1 MNNGTPYPSRSIRS
15 LTRMEETDSAAEA
28 IAKLGTHS
36 PLHLDYECDAPVL
49 TAQTRTV
56 LLPGSRHHA
65 RLNPNC
71 VVCGARNPKGLHL
84 AFHEG
89 RDGVDAAWVPT
100 DEWESF
106 QGTVHGGIITTV
118 LDEAMSKAVIA
129 RNWEALTVDLRVRF
143 RGRVLPGERLRL
155 RGWVVEKQNR
165 RILTEAT
172 LATGAGVERAHAWAT
187 FLVPRS

>member
-1 MNNGTPYPSRSIRS
+1 
-15 LTRMEETDSAAEA
+15 MEENGSPAERP
-28 IAKLGTHS
+28 AKAGAQR
-36 PLHLDYECDAPVL
+36 PLQPDYESDAPVVM
-49 TAQTRTV
+49 AQTSTD
-56 LLPGSRHHA
+56 LLPVSRRHA

-89 RDGVDAAWVPT
+89 RDGVEAAWVPT
-100 DEWESF
+100 EEWESF

-143 RGRVLPGERLRL
+143 RGRVLPGKRLRL
-155 RGWVVEKQNR
+155 RGWVIEKQRR

>member
-1 MNNGTPYPSRSIRS
+1 MNNATPYPSRS
-15 LTRMEETDSAAEA
+15 LQ
-28 IAKLGTHS
+28 
-36 PLHLDYECDAPVL
+36 LDYECDTPVVTAP
-49 TAQTRTV
+49 TRTV
-56 LLPGSRHHA
+56 LLPASRHHA

-129 RNWEALTVDLRVRF
+129 QNWEALTVDLRVRF

-155 RGWVVEKQNR
+155 HGWVVEKQKR

-172 LATGAGVERAHAWAT
+172 LATGVGVERAHAWAT
-187 FLVPRS
+187 FLVPPS

>member
-1 MNNGTPYPSRSIRS
+1 MEANDPSPVG
-15 LTRMEETDSAAEA
+15 AAGRNA
-28 IAKLGTHS
+28 RPGLLPHYKVRA
-36 PLHLDYECDAPVL
+36 PLLQAPPG
-49 TAQTRTV
+49 AAP
-56 LLPGSRHHA
+56 LPGSRLSA

-71 VVCGARNPKGLHL
+71 VVCGAHNPKGLHL
-84 AFHEG
+84 AFQEG
-89 RDGVDAAWVPT
+89 PDGVDAVWVPT
-100 DEWESF
+100 MEWESF

-155 RGWVVEKQNR
+155 RGWVVEKRRR

-172 LATGAGVERAHAWAT
+172 LVTARGVGRAHAWAT
-187 FLVPRS
+187 FLVPRI